1 MSDVHDLYALWRDL
15 GLSCSREQLDA
26 LLAHAI
32 AQRFAPSQILEELAR
47 MERRERDARNLERR
61 TKAAKLGT
69 VKPLEEF
76 DWNHADKLPRP
87 RVEELLAL
95 DFIATGQ
102 NVLFRGPSGV
112 GKTTLAKHLGFEALR
127 HGYTV
132 RFATFAECLA
142 DLVKQESLPA
152 LERRMKRYTSPEL
165 LILDEIGYLPCDS
178 GAADLLFNIITRRHE
193 SRSIVITTNLAFKQW
208 GNLFA
213 GAACVAAL
221 VDRFAQHCHAIDIV
235 AQSWRH
241 KHSLARSSVKFTKAG
256 HRSNTKTRP
265 RKEQEQ

>member
-1 MSDVHDLYALWRDL
+1 MTESLDLYSLWRDL
-15 GLSCSREQLDA
+15 GFSCSRAQLDA
-26 LLAHAI
+26 LVQHAI
-32 AQRFAPSQILEELAR
+32 AQRFAPSQVLEDLAR

-69 VKPLEEF
+69 VKPLEQF
-76 DWNHADKLPRP
+76 DWNHPRKIP
-87 RVEELLAL
+87 RALVEELLAL
-95 DFIATGQ
+95 DFISAGQ

-127 HGYTV
+127 RGYSV
-132 RFATFAECLA
+132 RFSTFAQCLA

-165 LILDEIGYLPCDS
+165 LILDEIGYLPCDT

-193 SRSIVITTNLAFKQW
+193 SRSVVITTNLPFKQW

-221 VDRFAQHCHAIDIV
+221 IDRFAQHCHTIDIV
-235 AQSWRH
+235 ADSWRQ
-241 KHSLARSSVKFTKAG
+241 KHSLSRSSTKAARASRRTSSKG
-256 HRSNTKTRP
+256 RTRP
-265 RKEQEQ
+265 AESD